1 MQMRTLHSGSHAFVL
16 ILSSF
21 DFINI
26 HCGPF
31 QGHFGNRGLCSIIQP
46 IFSLDIEG
54 QSNSFWE
61 SLLSVEA
68 ANILLPSSASSEF
81 GPLSFIIKYCKPMS

>member
-1 MQMRTLHSGSHAFVL
+1 MQMRTLQSGSHAFVL
-16 ILSSF
+16 ILSLL

-26 HCGPF
+26 HCSPF
-31 QGHFGNRGLCSIIQP
+31 QGHFGNGGLCSIIQP
-46 IFSLDIEG
+46 IFTLDVEV

-68 ANILLPSSASSEF
+68 PSFLLPPSASSEF